1 MQDLPVF
8 IDRHLNRG
16 LAINRE
22 GTEAYYTVHYRE
34 EGPRV
39 EHIDLNTGRT
49 KKVFGGEYKPSTFVN
64 PGLFGIDRYLI
75 MQVQHGWGKNDLY
88 IQDLQS
94 SDPAKPMVQG
104 VSATFHVAPAGNR
117 HLIVRTTWKA
127 PKGRVM
133 VVDLSNPQIDHWKEI
148 IPESADTLERA
159 VVLNG
164 EVFAQYLRNVSTE
177 IRRFGLNGE
186 PRGTVKLP
194 GTGMAGMYGVPE
206 GAAAF
211 LEFKSYNSP
220 AAIYTYDMVTGQ
232 MKLFFKPDIS
242 FDGCVA
248 RIVAIR

>member
-1 MQDLPVF
+1 
-8 IDRHLNRG
+8 
-16 LAINRE
+16 
-22 GTEAYYTVHYRE
+22 
-34 EGPRV
+34 
-39 EHIDLNTGRT
+39 
-49 KKVFGGEYKPSTFVN
+49 
-64 PGLFGIDRYLI
+64 
-75 MQVQHGWGKNDLY
+75 
-88 IQDLQS
+88 
-94 SDPAKPMVQG
+94 
-104 VSATFHVAPAGNR
+104 
-117 HLIVRTTWKA
+117 
-127 PKGRVM
+127 M

-194 GTGMAGMYGVPE
+194 GTGMAGIYGVPE

-220 AAIYTYDMVTGQ
+220 AAIYTYDMVTGK

-242 FDGCVA
+242 FDTRDFEVKQVWYPSKRRHTYRCSCFTERA
-248 RIVAIR
+248 